1 MNTNNFIKK
10 EIIKTTLPEKYAVS
24 NIVYQYRLILGEK
37 NHPISLRKL
46 ADALNNILN
55 PIGGNIS
62 HQSIKNWEDRKH
74 LPNNYWMN
82 QLLINAEASWCKDFA
97 QDILAVLEPEN
108 YAPISVIAKNILEDS
123 VSQVVILTHQMP
135 YIPAYAS

>member
-1 MNTNNFIKK
+1 MNTNSLTKK
-10 EIIKTTLPEKYAVS
+10 EFIKTTLPEKYAVS
-24 NIVYQYRLILGEK
+24 KIVYQYRLILGEK

-74 LPNNYWMN
+74 LPNNYWMR
-82 QLLINAEASWCKDFA
+82 QLLKNADACWCKDFA
-97 QDILAVLEPEN
+97 QDILAVLEPER
-108 YAPISVIAKNILEDS
+108 YAPISIIAKDILADS
-123 VSQVVILTHQMP
+123 ASHVLILTQQAS
-135 YIPAYAS
+135 YIPSYAS